1 MQASQIMNLDVL
13 IKNSMNSQIITF
25 NQKWDLNM
33 RNLRPAVVAEWSKTL
48 YLPMLLGLGNIWVT
62 VGILW
67 GTACFFP
74 GGVWLVVSVEG

>member
-1 MQASQIMNLDVL
+1 
-13 IKNSMNSQIITF
+13 MNSEIITF

-62 VGILW
+62 VTLGYSLFFSWWCLVSGI
-67 GTACFFP
+67 G
-74 GGVWLVVSVEG
+74 